1 MQFNPR
7 TSVYW
12 LWLVVIAGVLSVVP
26 LKCYSVSHVYVDG
39 ALIGYNDPYPKMDAA
54 GWILLHTAVSVVLA
68 IIATVIHHALAK
80 RLHKKYQP
88 DPKTFSLGGLLLMV
102 AALACVFS
110 LLASL
115 GAIYAIYG
123 AVLIFVAG
131 WIATLL
137 LAAIGL

>member
-1 MQFNPR
+1 
-7 TSVYW
+7 
-12 LWLVVIAGVLSVVP
+12 
-26 LKCYSVSHVYVDG
+26 
-39 ALIGYNDPYPKMDAA
+39 MDAA
-54 GWILLHTAVSVVLA
+54 GWILLHAAMSVVLA

-80 RLHKKYQP
+80 RRQPEHQP
-88 DPKTFSLGGLLLMV
+88 DPKTFTLGGLLLMI
-102 AALACVFS
+102 AAVACVFS